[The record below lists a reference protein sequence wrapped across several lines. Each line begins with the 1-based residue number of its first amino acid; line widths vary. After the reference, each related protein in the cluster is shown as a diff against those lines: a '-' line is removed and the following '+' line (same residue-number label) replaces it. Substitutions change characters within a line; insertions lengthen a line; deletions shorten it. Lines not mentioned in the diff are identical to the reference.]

1 MERDMS
7 LNPVTCGNCG
17 TENSPE
23 EEFCT
28 NCGQPL
34 TASAEEGLRENL
46 DAQDTGGLFD
56 HGGVVPGVGMAGGV
70 GGIVTPLLP
79 DDEPRDDRGRDW

>member
-1 MERDMS
+1 MS

-46 DAQDTGGLFD
+46 DAQDHGSLFDDGGLPGAGMV
-56 HGGVVPGVGMAGGV
+56 GGAGG
-70 GGIVTPLLP
+70 IATPLLP
-79 DDEPRDDRGRDW
+79 DDDVQGRHPRDV

>member
-1 MERDMS
+1 MS

-23 EEFCT
+23 EDFCV
-28 NCGQPL
+28 NCGPPL
-34 TASAEEGLRENL
+34 TGSADESIRESL
-46 DAQDTGGLFD
+46 EAQESDGLFD
-56 HGGVVPGVGMAGGV
+56 HGGATPGVGMVGGA

-79 DDEPRDDRGRDW
+79 DDDPRGRASRG

>member
-1 MERDMS
+1 MS

-46 DAQDTGGLFD
+46 DAQDHGGLFD
-56 HGGVVPGVGMAGGV
+56 TGGTPGVGMVGGAGGLV
-70 GGIVTPLLP
+70 APLLP
-79 DDEPRDDRGRDW
+79 DDGDQGRNPRDV